1 MKISVI
7 DFETDPFL
15 YQRTPRPFACE
26 FLSDEFCEV
35 FWGDD
40 CHEQLAKF
48 LETLSEPFFIYAHN
62 GGKFDFH
69 FLHRWLENPIKVI
82 NSRIVSAKM
91 GIHTFRDSYAILPV
105 PLRAYEKD
113 EIDYTKMERDRR
125 EIYKEEILR
134 YLHTDC
140 VSLLDLVSA
149 FVERFGDKLTIG
161 STAMG
166 EIKKRHP
173 FIRAT
178 EPYDSVFRKFY
189 YGGRVQC
196 FKQGILKGPWKCVD
210 VNSSYPKSMRDYW
223 HPVNARFETQSHMPD
238 NFDVPFFMH
247 FEGTNKGALPVKCED
262 GSLSFEQP
270 EGEFLACSHEIKVAL
285 EHRLIDI
292 KKVHEVHVPCETMRF
307 DDYVDTFYA
316 QKRDCKLA
324 GDRIG
329 ELFAKLLLNSGYGK
343 FGQNP
348 DHFKDW
354 IISRDPGE
362 EITLE
367 ENGYELLAE
376 FPDFDLWARPS
387 DVGERA
393 LFDVAVAASITSASR
408 SILLEGLRNCRVPAY
423 CDTDSI
429 ICRDFSGDIDDSRL
443 GAWKLEK
450 TSEYLAV
457 AGKKLYAMY
466 DHETAEPLKL
476 ASKGGMLKLADILA
490 ICRGKKVTYQQAA
503 PTFSVRTEKVRFM
516 ERIFEMT
523 VDVDNSED

>member
-161 STAMG
+161 STAIS

-189 YGGRVQC
+189 YGGRVHC
-196 FKQGILKGPWKCVD
+196 FKQGIVKGP
-210 VNSSYPKSMRDYW
+210 
-223 HPVNARFETQSHMPD
+223 
-238 NFDVPFFMH
+238 
-247 FEGTNKGALPVKCED
+247 
-262 GSLSFEQP
+262 
-270 EGEFLACSHEIKVAL
+270 
-285 EHRLIDI
+285 
-292 KKVHEVHVPCETMRF
+292 
-307 DDYVDTFYA
+307 
-316 QKRDCKLA
+316 
-324 GDRIG
+324 
-329 ELFAKLLLNSGYGK
+329 
-343 FGQNP
+343 
-348 DHFKDW
+348 
-354 IISRDPGE
+354 
-362 EITLE
+362 
-367 ENGYELLAE
+367 
-376 FPDFDLWARPS
+376 
-387 DVGERA
+387 
-393 LFDVAVAASITSASR
+393 
-408 SILLEGLRNCRVPAY
+408 
-423 CDTDSI
+423 
-429 ICRDFSGDIDDSRL
+429 
-443 GAWKLEK
+443 
-450 TSEYLAV
+450 
-457 AGKKLYAMY
+457 
-466 DHETAEPLKL
+466 
-476 ASKGGMLKLADILA
+476 
-490 ICRGKKVTYQQAA
+490 
-503 PTFSVRTEKVRFM
+503 
-516 ERIFEMT
+516 
-523 VDVDNSED
+523 